1 MSNVFGL
8 RWCKL
13 GMKTLGVVPNSH
25 AEIAPYHCHGSGLSP
40 KTWEDIENKK
50 EELPKLRPLVVAMK
64 IHDNLV
70 QNDKVLVNDLSNNVQ
85 LRCGQK

>member
-1 MSNVFGL
+1 
-8 RWCKL
+8 
-13 GMKTLGVVPNSH
+13 MKHPFNF
-25 AEIAPYHCHGSGLSP
+25 HGSGLSP

-64 IHDNLV
+64 IHDNIV

-85 LRCGQK
+85 LR